1 MLKVVECIFFDK
13 MDDAIIAQG
22 KLQIPYRPE
31 YRISFNTL
39 NIIDDIHIPE
49 GKWGTANYLE
59 PIIRDFKMFGPGGAT
74 QAVTYSKIN
83 FIKSIFKMR

>member
-59 PIIRDFKMFGPGGAT
+59 PIIRDFKMFGRRCNTSG
-74 QAVTYSKIN
+74 N
-83 FIKSIFKMR
+83 IFENKLYKEYI